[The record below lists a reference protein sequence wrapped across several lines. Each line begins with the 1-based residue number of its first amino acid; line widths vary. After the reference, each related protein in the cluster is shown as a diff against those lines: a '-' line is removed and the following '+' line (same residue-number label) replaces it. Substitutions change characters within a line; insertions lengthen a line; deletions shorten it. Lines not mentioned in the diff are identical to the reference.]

1 MKKYLITT
9 RENYVVTYKC
19 DYEVEAESKEEA
31 LESYDLVDASTCDE
45 IDSELSNIFI
55 DSVKEINND

>member
-31 LESYDLVDASTCDE
+31 LENYDLVDAINYDE
-45 IDSELSNIFI
+45 IDSELSDITI
-55 DSVKEINND
+55 DSVKEIDND